1 MADKNAKRQRRIAE
15 NAARQYE
22 LDRLNQAEHKAQRRL
37 AKVQARQEK
46 IIDREPALPPPVS
59 GDVDV
64 ACLIHGTTYSWD
76 YVERLHSM
84 VTRNLSH
91 NVRFHVYTEESR
103 TVPDSM
109 IKHSLVDW
117 PNIFGPR
124 KGWWYKMQIFNPAHH
139 AGPLLYFDLDTV
151 IVKNIDWIPA
161 QSTRYFWAPKDFRQL
176 WRASHSGINSSV
188 MWWDTDRYTWI
199 WEEFQKRD
207 IHHLARIHHGDQDYI
222 SSLLTERD
230 LRYFPPLT
238 AASWR
243 WQCFDGGMDFRNR
256 KHLSPNSGT
265 SIDHRTSIMIFHGS
279 PKPHE
284 LTADPTVSNFWL

>member
-15 NAARQYE
+15 NAAKQME
-22 LDRLNQAEHKAQRRL
+22 IARLTQAETKAQRRL
-37 AKVQARQEK
+37 AKIQARQNK
-46 IIDREPALPPPVS
+46 SMDRDPPLPPPVT
-59 GDVDV
+59 GDIDV
-64 ACLIHGTTYSWD
+64 ACVIHGTVYGWE

-109 IKHSLVDW
+109 IKHSLTEW

-124 KGWWYKMQIFNPAHH
+124 KGWWYKMQIFNPEHH

-151 IVKNIDWIPA
+151 IVKNIDWIPK
-161 QSTRYFWAPKDFRQL
+161 QSTRYFWAPRDFRSL
-176 WRASHSGINSSV
+176 WRTSHSGINSSV
-188 MWWDTDRYTWI
+188 MWWDTVRYTWI

-207 IHHLARIHHGDQDYI
+207 IHHLSRIHHGDQDYI
-222 SSLLTERD
+222 SELLTERD
-230 LRYFPPLT
+230 LRYFPPMST
-238 AASWR
+238 ASWR
-243 WQCFDGGMDFRNR
+243 WQCFDGGMDFRTR
-256 KHLSPNSGT
+256 KYLSPNSGT
-265 SIDHRTSIMIFHGS
+265 SVDFRTAVLIFHGN

-284 LTADPTVSNFWL
+284 LSADPIIQNFWQ